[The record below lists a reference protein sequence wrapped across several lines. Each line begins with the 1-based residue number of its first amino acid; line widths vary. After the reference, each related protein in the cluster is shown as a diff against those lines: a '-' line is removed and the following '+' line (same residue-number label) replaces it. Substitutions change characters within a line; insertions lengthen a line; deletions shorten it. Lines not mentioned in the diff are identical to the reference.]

1 MNTYRVQQEKEVIVM
16 DADGSKS
23 SDDSIP
29 LIFSDKRLGRGSL
42 TRSHMYDPLL
52 DDLFRR

>member
-1 MNTYRVQQEKEVIVM
+1 MNTYHRQQKKEVIVM

-29 LIFSDKRLGRGSL
+29 LVFSGKRLGQDRL
-42 TRSHMYDPLL
+42 TRSHMDDPLL
-52 DDLFRR
+52 DDLLRR

>member
-1 MNTYRVQQEKEVIVM
+1 MNTYHRQCKKEVIVM

-29 LIFSDKRLGRGSL
+29 LVFSGKRLGRGSR
-42 TRSHMYDPLL
+42 TRSQMYDPLL
-52 DDLFRR
+52 EDLFRR